1 MADLADLLRNPV
13 MRAAL
18 EIVKAESVGLPD
30 PIPGIDYQSQVAVCG
45 AFTAGA
51 FRALERLESLTR
63 PAGVPSASLPRQ
75 PQYADAAKARMREQA
90 IYTEKEISDIAP

>member
-1 MADLADLLRNPV
+1 MADLADLLRQPV
-13 MRAAL
+13 MIRAF

-30 PIPGIDYQSQVAVCG
+30 PIPGIDYQQHVAVCG

-63 PAGVPSASLPRQ
+63 PVGIAPGNLPRQ
-75 PQYADAAKARMREQA
+75 TQYDAAAKERMRGQGLYSDKQIE
-90 IYTEKEISDIAP
+90 EIRE